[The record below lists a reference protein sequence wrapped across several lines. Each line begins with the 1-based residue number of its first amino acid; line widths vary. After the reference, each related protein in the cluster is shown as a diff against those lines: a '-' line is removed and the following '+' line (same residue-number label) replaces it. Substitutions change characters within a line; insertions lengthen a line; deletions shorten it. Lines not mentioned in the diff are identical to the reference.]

1 LRGSLVN
8 DVAALNKVEASGWY
22 WGDRLKGEPLDQ
34 PHGELDAALDILA
47 RRALAAESADAIREC
62 FDL

>member
-1 LRGSLVN
+1 M
-8 DVAALNKVEASGWY
+8 AALNKVEASGWY